1 MDDEYVKLVIMKELI
16 AKYDKNIS
24 LLDFDKETKK
34 LIENFSSE
42 INILIKVIS
51 KPECISVSIQEN
63 SNKDTPERVEWSFDF

>member
-1 MDDEYVKLVIMKELI
+1 MDDEYVKLVIMRELI

>member
-1 MDDEYVKLVIMKELI
+1 MKELI

-63 SNKDTPERVEWSFDF
+63 SNRDTPERVEWSFDF

>member
-1 MDDEYVKLVIMKELI
+1 MKELI

-34 LIENFSSE
+34 LIENFPSE

-51 KPECISVSIQEN
+51 KTDCIFVSILEN
-63 SNKDTPERVEWSFDF
+63 SDKNASERVVWSIN

>member
-1 MDDEYVKLVIMKELI
+1 MKELI

-42 INILIKVIS
+42 INIFIKVIS
-51 KPECISVSIQEN
+51 KTDCIFVSILEY
-63 SNKDTPERVEWSFDF
+63 SNKVTSERVEWSFDF

>member
-1 MDDEYVKLVIMKELI
+1 MKELI

-34 LIENFSSE
+34 LIENFPSE

-51 KPECISVSIQEN
+51 KTDCILVSILEN
-63 SNKDTPERVEWSFDF
+63 SNKDASERVEWSFDF

>member
-1 MDDEYVKLVIMKELI
+1 MKELI

>member
-1 MDDEYVKLVIMKELI
+1 MKELI

-51 KPECISVSIQEN
+51 KTDCIFVSILEN
-63 SNKDTPERVEWSFDF
+63 SDKNASERVVWSIN

>member
-51 KPECISVSIQEN
+51 KTDCIFVSILEN
-63 SNKDTPERVEWSFDF
+63 SDKNASERVVWSIN

>member
-1 MDDEYVKLVIMKELI
+1 MKELT

-42 INILIKVIS
+42 MNILIKVIS
-51 KPECISVSIQEN
+51 KTDCIFVSIVEN
-63 SNKDTPERVEWSFDF
+63 SNKDASERVEWDL

>member
-1 MDDEYVKLVIMKELI
+1 MQELI
-16 AKYDKNIS
+16 AKYDKKIS

>member
-1 MDDEYVKLVIMKELI
+1 MKELT

-34 LIENFSSE
+34 LIENFPSE

-51 KPECISVSIQEN
+51 KTDCIFVSILEN
-63 SNKDTPERVEWSFDF
+63 SDKNASERVVWSIN